1 MKLSKKVRAALAL
14 LGLSKAR
21 IDVIAEKDEDEDE
34 EHVKSKARPAPWYKY
49 PDVLAEHRQQM
60 AKIDPYGRKS

>member
-14 LGLSKAR
+14 LGLSKTR
-21 IDVIAEKDEDEDE
+21 IDAIAEKDEDDE
-34 EHVKSKARPAPWYKY
+34 ENVKSKARPAPWYKY

>member
-21 IDVIAEKDEDEDE
+21 IDVYAEREDEDE
-34 EHVKSKARPAPWYKY
+34 EHVKSKERDVWYRY
-49 PDVLAEHRQQM
+49 PDALLDHRRAMAE
-60 AKIDPYGRKS
+60 ADPFRRTS